1 MEKEQWPLLPLQAQI
16 CEDIFDHWQPQCYQS
31 SCQMPSFWGEV
42 ASPISPMVSWGSPP
56 FKLCCTLP
64 GVHYLECF
72 ILVVSIIFTEQ
83 FMFSLSFLKNWLLE
97 FTKVLQ
103 SMEPKDKNLH
113 KTTKIPSFF
122 FCIPVFHSSFLYLT
136 YPTIF
141 CNFFTLSAC
150 RVKTKN

>member
-1 MEKEQWPLLPLQAQI
+1 MKTFLTTGNHNAIRAAARCLHSGERWPLPKALWFLD
-16 CEDIFDHWQPQCYQS
+16 CLL
-31 SCQMPSFWGEV
+31 
-42 ASPISPMVSWGSPP
+42 

-72 ILVVSIIFTEQ
+72 TLVVSRIFTEQ
-83 FMFSLSFLKNWLLE
+83 FMFSLSFLKNRRLE
-97 FTKVLQ
+97 FTKVIQ

-122 FCIPVFHSSFLYLT
+122 FCIPVFHSSFLYLA

-150 RVKTKN
+150 RVKAKN